1 MSGAD
6 GGLLLSGATLS
17 TGQVADVRL
26 EGGRIAEVGAPG
38 GVGTAA
44 EQLDLSGFVLL
55 PAPAEPH
62 AHLDTALSADQVPNP
77 AGDLDGA
84 IEAIKRHQAAATHGE
99 LVERATAGALMGL
112 ANGATAVRSHI
123 GIYEGVGTKAVEAL
137 LEVREA
143 LRGRVDLQLVAL
155 TVSLTDAEGAR
166 LRAPL
171 RAAMEMGVDVVGGC
185 PHLDPDPVAY
195 HDLVLDLA
203 TEFGRPLDL
212 HTDETLDPGML
223 QLPHYADL
231 VARTGF
237 PHGATA
243 SHCVSLGVQPP
254 AVAAEVAEQVAKARL
269 AIVCNPQTNLF
280 LQARDHP
287 SAPPR
292 GLTALRAL
300 LEAGATVAGGGD
312 NLQDPFNS
320 VGRADP
326 LETASLLIT
335 AGHLSPEAAFAAVS
349 AGARAAMG
357 LPEVRVEA
365 GRPAELLAVEA
376 SSVREAIA
384 APGSRVVIH
393 EGRVVSRTVVTREF
407 LVR

>member
-1 MSGAD
+1 
-6 GGLLLSGATLS
+6 
-17 TGQVADVRL
+17 
-26 EGGRIAEVGAPG
+26 
-38 GVGTAA
+38 
-44 EQLDLSGFVLL
+44 
-55 PAPAEPH
+55 
-62 AHLDTALSADQVPNP
+62 
-77 AGDLDGA
+77 
-84 IEAIKRHQAAATHGE
+84 
-99 LVERATAGALMGL
+99 MGL
-112 ANGATAVRSHI
+112 ANGATAVRSHV
-123 GIYEGVGTKAVEAL
+123 GIYEEVGTKAVEAL

-143 LRGRVDLQLVAL
+143 VAGRVDLQLVAL
-155 TVSLTDAEGAR
+155 TVRLTGAEGAE
-166 LRAPL
+166 LRAML

-212 HTDETLDPGML
+212 HTDETLNPDML

-254 AVAAEVAEQVAKARL
+254 AVAADVAERVAKARL

-280 LQARDHP
+280 LQARDHR
-287 SAPPR
+287 SSPPR

-312 NLQDPFNS
+312 NLQDPFNL

-335 AGHLSPEAAFAAVS
+335 AGHLSPEAAYSAVS
-349 AGARAAMG
+349 VGARAAMG

-365 GRPAELLAVEA
+365 GRSAELLAVEA

-384 APGSRVVIH
+384 APGGRVVICQ
-393 EGRVVSRTVVTREF
+393 GRVLSRTVVTRE
-407 LVR
+407 LQVR

>member
-1 MSGAD
+1 
-6 GGLLLSGATLS
+6 
-17 TGQVADVRL
+17 
-26 EGGRIAEVGAPG
+26 
-38 GVGTAA
+38 
-44 EQLDLSGFVLL
+44 
-55 PAPAEPH
+55 
-62 AHLDTALSADQVPNP
+62 
-77 AGDLDGA
+77 
-84 IEAIKRHQAAATHGE
+84 
-99 LVERATAGALMGL
+99 
-112 ANGATAVRSHI
+112 
-123 GIYEGVGTKAVEAL
+123 VEAL
-137 LEVREA
+137 LEVRA
-143 LRGRVDLQLVAL
+143 AVAGRVDLQLVAL
-155 TVSLTDAEGAR
+155 TVRLTGAEGTE
-166 LRAPL
+166 LRAML

-195 HDLVLDLA
+195 TDLVLDLA

-212 HTDETLDPGML
+212 HTDETLNPGML

-231 VARTGF
+231 IASTGF

-254 AVAAEVAEQVAKARL
+254 AVATDVAERVAKAQL

-280 LQARDHP
+280 LQARDHR
-287 SAPPR
+287 SSPPR

-335 AGHLSPEAAFAAVS
+335 AGHLSPEAAYAAVS
-349 AGARAAMG
+349 ARARAAMG

-384 APGSRVVIH
+384 APGGRVVISK
-393 EGRVVSRTVVTREF
+393 GRVLSRTVVTRE
-407 LVR
+407 LHVR

>member
-1 MSGAD
+1 MSGTD

-17 TGQVADVRL
+17 TGQVVDVRL
-26 EGGRIAEVGAPG
+26 EGDRIAEIGAPG
-38 GVGTAA
+38 SVGTAA
-44 EQLDLSGFVLL
+44 EWLDLTGFMLL

-62 AHLDTALSADQVPNP
+62 AHLDTALTADQVPNS

-84 IEAIKRHQAAATHGE
+84 IDAIKRHQATATHGE
-99 LVERATAGALMGL
+99 LVERATAGALLGL
-112 ANGATAVRSHI
+112 ANGATAVRSHV
-123 GIYEGVGTKAVEAL
+123 GIYEEVGTKAVEAL

-143 LRGRVDLQLVAL
+143 LRSRLDLQLVAL
-155 TVSLTDAEGAR
+155 TVRLTGAGGTE
-166 LRAPL
+166 LRAML

-195 HDLVLDLA
+195 QDLVLDLA

-212 HTDETLDPGML
+212 HTDETLNPEVL
-223 QLPHYADL
+223 YLPYFAEL
-231 VARTGF
+231 VSKTGF

-254 AVAAEVAEQVAKARL
+254 AVAADVAKRVAKARL
-269 AIVCNPQTNLF
+269 AVVCNPQTNLF
-280 LQARDHP
+280 LQARDHR
-287 SAPPR
+287 SSPPR
-292 GLTALRAL
+292 GLTALWAL

-335 AGHLSPEAAFAAVS
+335 AGHLSPEAAYAAVS

-357 LPEVRVEA
+357 LPEVRVAA
-365 GRPAELLAVEA
+365 GRPAELLVVEA

-407 LVR
+407 LV